1 MGIYTIKQVLQ
12 KAESKE
18 YYEGLDYMARIN
30 SSMLQTGD
38 MAAAITANLGKTQ
51 PVFPKLWLFKEII
64 GRIRGKLSIKIRFE
78 VLEYS
83 NLSYTLN
90 EWNAFLD
97 FWKMFTES
105 LIGSLKLTL

>member
-1 MGIYTIKQVLQ
+1 MLQ

-38 MAAAITANLGKTQ
+38 MAVAITANLGKTQ

-90 EWNAFLD
+90 EWNACLD

-105 LIGSLKLTL
+105 LVGSLKLTL